1 MQERSEGRRKNNAR
15 ISGNIILNRMHNIQ
29 IEIADAALSKLFDL
43 RIAFAVGVHGAE
55 ALKQGCL
62 YPGKLEGEA
71 HGSEE
76 GV

>member
-1 MQERSEGRRKNNAR
+1 MQERSGGRRKNNAR
-15 ISGNIILNRMHNIQ
+15 IS
-29 IEIADAALSKLFDL
+29 EIADAALSKLFDL

-55 ALKQGCL
+55 ALKQGWL